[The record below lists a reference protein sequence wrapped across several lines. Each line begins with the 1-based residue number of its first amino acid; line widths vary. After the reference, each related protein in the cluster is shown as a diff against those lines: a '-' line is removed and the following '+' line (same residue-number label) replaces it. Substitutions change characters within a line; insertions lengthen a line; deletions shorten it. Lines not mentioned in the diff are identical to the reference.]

1 MSPCFLCHNE
11 VSKGGQSQIQIYIH
25 FAFFVFNPYSPQS
38 SKKKFKIKINL
49 NITFPATLWYLKKF
63 TAFTTFIK
71 PLRYHKKL
79 WKQKFKLI
87 FYFKSGIEMGRVKL
101 LLIHQR

>member
-38 SKKKFKIKINL
+38 SKKKIRNKN
-49 NITFPATLWYLKKF
+49 
-63 TAFTTFIK
+63 
-71 PLRYHKKL
+71 
-79 WKQKFKLI
+79 
-87 FYFKSGIEMGRVKL
+87 
-101 LLIHQR
+101 

>member
-38 SKKKFKIKINL
+38 SKKKFEIKINF
-49 NITFPATLWYLKKF
+49 NINFHTTLWYLKKF
-63 TAFTTFIK
+63 TAFMK

-101 LLIHQR
+101 LLIDQM